1 MIVQGD
7 VSEGVN
13 NLLLL
18 FAVIVMFTVFAYAI
32 VYSWVKQ
39 KQEQRNQVDPRLIQ
53 VAQTDKSKSPA

>member
-7 VSEGVN
+7 VSEGAH
-13 NLLLL
+13 NLILL

-39 KQEQRNQVDPRLIQ
+39 KQEERNQVDPRLVQ
-53 VAQTDKSKSPA
+53 VAQNDKSKPPA